1 MALMA
6 NLFDTD
12 NAPTIEP
19 DQIVVGDRVTWR
31 KKNLGT
37 DYPSTAYTVA
47 YVSRVSSG
55 GGTHEF
61 TVTGTADGNDYLFT
75 ITSIVSADFDTG
87 HHHWQLEITR
97 TSDSERIVIQTGS
110 WDIITDLDNNV
121 DPRTHA
127 EIMLDKIET
136 VLQGRAD
143 ADVLS
148 YSING
153 RSLSKIPPA
162 ELVEWRD
169 HYRREVTLEHKEDH
183 VRNGRAHGG
192 TIKVRF

>member
-1 MALMA
+1 MA

-19 DQIVVGDRVTWR
+19 DSIVVGDRVTWR
-31 KKNLGT
+31 KKNLGQ
-37 DYPSTAYTVA
+37 DYPSSTYTVK
-47 YVSRVSSG
+47 YVSRSAQG

-61 TVTGTADGNDYLFT
+61 QVSGTADGDDYLFT
-75 ITSIVSADFDTG
+75 ITSVLSANYDIG

-110 WDIITDLDNNV
+110 WDVITDLDNNV
-121 DPRTHA
+121 DPRSHA

-153 RSLSKIPPA
+153 RSLSKIPVT

-169 HYRREVTLEHKEDH
+169 HYRREVVLQHRADH
-183 VRNGRAHGG
+183 VRNGRAHSG

>member
-1 MALMA
+1 MAV

-19 DQIVVGDRVTWR
+19 DNIVVGDRVTWR
-31 KKNLGT
+31 KNDLAT
-37 DYPSTAYTVA
+37 TYPSSTYTVA
-47 YVSRVSSG
+47 YVSRISSG

-61 TVTGTADGNDYLFT
+61 AVTGSADGNDYLFT
-75 ITSIVSADFDTG
+75 ITSVTSATFDIG
-87 HHHWQLEITR
+87 HHHWQLEVTR

-121 DPRTHA
+121 DPRSHA
-127 EIMLDKIET
+127 EIMVDKIET

-153 RSLSKIPPA
+153 RSLSKMPPS

-169 HYRREVTLEHKEDH
+169 YYRREAMMEHRKDH
-183 VRNGRAHGG
+183 IKNGRA
-192 TIKVRF
+192 TSATVKVRF

>member
-1 MALMA
+1 MA

-12 NAPTIEP
+12 NARTIEP
-19 DQIVVGDRVTWR
+19 QQIVVGDRVIWR
-31 KKNLGT
+31 KAGLAS
-37 DYPSTAYTVA
+37 DYPATSYTATYVA
-47 YVSRVSSG
+47 RESSG

-61 TVTGTADGNDYLFT
+61 QVSGTVDGSDYLFT
-75 ITSIVSADFDTG
+75 ITSVASASFDIG

-97 TSDSERIVIQTGS
+97 TSDSERVVVQTGS
-110 WDIITDLDNNV
+110 WDVITDLDNNV

-127 EIMLDKIET
+127 ETMVDKIET
-136 VLQGRAD
+136 VLEGRAD

-153 RSLSKIPPA
+153 RSLSKIPPS

-169 HYRREVTLEHKEDH
+169 YYRRQVVQEVRKES
-183 VRNGRAHGG
+183 VRNGRAHSG
-192 TIKVRF
+192 TIKMRF

>member
-1 MALMA
+1 MA

-19 DQIVVGDRVTWR
+19 DQIVVGDRSTWR
-31 KKNLGT
+31 KKILGV
-37 DYPSTAYTVA
+37 DYPSTAYSVK
-47 YVSRVSSG
+47 YVSRISSG
-55 GGTHEF
+55 GGSHEF
-61 TVTGTADGNDYLFT
+61 QVTGTADGNDYLFT
-75 ITSIVSADFDTG
+75 ITSTASASFDLG
-87 HHHWQLEITR
+87 HHHWQLEVTR
-97 TSDSERIVIQTGS
+97 TSDDERIVIQTGS

-121 DPRTHA
+121 DPRSHS

-136 VLQGRAD
+136 VLEGRAD

-153 RSLSKIPPA
+153 RSLSKIPPD
-162 ELVEWRD
+162 ELVQWRD
-169 HYRREVTLEHKEDH
+169 YYRRETTLEHKEDH

>member
-1 MALMA
+1 MA

-19 DQIVVGDRVTWR
+19 DRIVVGDRVTWR
-31 KKNLGT
+31 KTNLGV
-37 DYPSTAYTVA
+37 DYPSTAYSVK
-47 YVSRVSSG
+47 YVSRISSG

-61 TVTGTADGNDYLFT
+61 QVTGTADDNDYLFT
-75 ITSIVSADFDTG
+75 ITSVASASFDLG

-97 TSDSERIVIQTGS
+97 TSDSERIVVQTGS

-121 DPRTHA
+121 DPRSHA

-169 HYRREVTLEHKEDH
+169 YYRGEVVKEHKDDH
-183 VRNGRAHGG
+183 VRNGRKHGG

>member
-1 MALMA
+1 MA

-12 NAPTIEP
+12 NALTYEP
-19 DQIVVGDRVTWR
+19 HKIVVGDRVTWR
-31 KKNLGT
+31 KKNLGE
-37 DYPSTAYTVA
+37 DYPSSTYTVA

-61 TVTGTADGNDYLFT
+61 TVAGSADGDDYLFT
-75 ITSIVSADFDTG
+75 ITSVVSADFDVG

-121 DPRTHA
+121 DPRSHA

-153 RSLSKIPPA
+153 RSLSKIPVT

-169 HYRREVTLEHKEDH
+169 YYRSEVVKQHRIDH
-183 VRNGRAHGG
+183 VKNKRAHAG

>member
-1 MALMA
+1 MA

-19 DQIVVGDRVTWR
+19 DKIVVGDRVSWR
-31 KKNLGT
+31 KTNLGS
-37 DYPSTAYTVA
+37 DYPSTAYSVA

-61 TVTGTADGNDYLFT
+61 TVTGTADDNDYLFT
-75 ITSIVSADFDTG
+75 ITSVASASFDVG

-121 DPRTHA
+121 DPRSHA

-169 HYRREVTLEHKEDH
+169 YYRSEVASEHKNDH
-183 VRNGRAHGG
+183 VRNGRKHGG

>member
-1 MALMA
+1 MA

-31 KKNLGT
+31 KKNLGS
-37 DYPSTAYTVA
+37 DYPSTAYSAT
-47 YVSRVSSG
+47 YVSRISSG

-61 TVTGTADGNDYLFT
+61 QVSGSADGNDYLFT
-75 ITSIVSADFDTG
+75 ITSTASASFDLG

-121 DPRTHA
+121 DPRSHS

-153 RSLSKIPPA
+153 RSLSKIPPD
-162 ELVEWRD
+162 ELVQWRD
-169 HYRREVTLEHKEDH
+169 YYRREVVLEHKEDH
-183 VRNGRAHGG
+183 VRNGRSHGG

>member
-1 MALMA
+1 MA
-6 NLFDTD
+6 NLFDAD

-19 DQIVVGDRVTWR
+19 DRIVVGDRSTWR
-31 KKNLGT
+31 KKNLGQ
-37 DYPSTAYTVA
+37 DYPSTAYSVS

-61 TVTGTADGNDYLFT
+61 VVTGSADGNDYLFT
-75 ITSIVSADFDTG
+75 IASTESSDFDTG

-97 TSDSERIVIQTGS
+97 TSDSERVVTQTGS

-121 DPRTHA
+121 DPRSHA

-153 RSLSKIPPA
+153 RSLSKMQPS

-169 HYRREVTLEHKEDH
+169 YYRREVTLEHKKDH
-183 VRNGRAHGG
+183 VKNGRAHGG
-192 TIKVRF
+192 SIRVRF

>member
-1 MALMA
+1 MA

-12 NAPTIEP
+12 NAPELEP
-19 DQIVVGDRVTWR
+19 DKIVVGDRSVWR
-31 KKNLGT
+31 KVNLAS
-37 DYPSTAYTVA
+37 DYPSTSYSAA
-47 YVSRVSSG
+47 YVSRMSSG
-55 GGTHEF
+55 GGSHEF
-61 TVTGTADGNDYLFT
+61 TVTGVVDGNDYLFT
-75 ITSIVSADFDTG
+75 ITSVASADFDVG
-87 HHHWQLEITR
+87 HHHWQLEVTR

-153 RSLSKIPPA
+153 RSLSKMSPS

-169 HYRREVTLEHKEDH
+169 YYRREVTLQHKEDH

-192 TIKVRF
+192 VIKVRF

>member
-1 MALMA
+1 MAV

-19 DQIVVGDRVTWR
+19 DQLVVGDRVVWR
-31 KKNLGT
+31 KKDLAT
-37 DYPSTAYTVA
+37 TYPSSTYTVA
-47 YVSRVSSG
+47 YVSRISSG

-61 TVTGTADGNDYLFT
+61 TVTGSADGNDYLFT
-75 ITSIVSADFDTG
+75 ITSVTSAAFDLG
-87 HHHWQLEITR
+87 HHHWQLEVTR

-121 DPRTHA
+121 DPRSHA
-127 EIMLDKIET
+127 EIMVDKIET

-153 RSLSKIPPA
+153 RSLSKMPPN

-169 HYRREVTLEHKEDH
+169 YYRREAMMAHRKDH
-183 VRNGRAHGG
+183 IKNGRATSA

>member
-1 MALMA
+1 MA

-31 KKNLGT
+31 KKNLGS
-37 DYPSTAYTVA
+37 DYPSTAYAVK
-47 YVSRVSSG
+47 YVSRLTSG

-61 TVTGTADGNDYLFT
+61 QVTGTADGNDYLFT
-75 ITSIVSADFDTG
+75 ITSTASASFDIG
-87 HHHWQLEITR
+87 DHHWQLEITR
-97 TSDSERIVIQTGS
+97 SGDSERIVTQTGS
-110 WDIITDLDNNV
+110 WHIITDLDNNV
-121 DPRTHA
+121 DPRSHA
-127 EIMLDKIET
+127 HIMLDKIET

-153 RSLSKIPPA
+153 RSLSKIPPD
-162 ELVEWRD
+162 ELVQWRD
-169 HYRREVTLEHKEDH
+169 HYRREVAFEHREDH

>member
-1 MALMA
+1 MA
-6 NLFDTD
+6 NLFDTA

-31 KKNLGT
+31 KKNLGQ
-37 DYPSTAYTVA
+37 DYPSSTYTVL
-47 YVSRVSSG
+47 YMSRVSQA

-61 TVTGTADGNDYLFT
+61 SVSGVADGDDYLFT
-75 ITSIVSADFDTG
+75 ITSVDSAAFDLG

-97 TSDSERIVIQTGS
+97 ISDSERIVVQTGS

-127 EIMLDKIET
+127 EISLDKIET
-136 VLQGRAD
+136 VLEGRAD

-153 RSLSKIPPA
+153 RSLSKMPPS
-162 ELVEWRD
+162 EMIEWRD
-169 HYRREVTLEHKEDH
+169 YYRREVTLQHKKDH
-183 VRNGRAHGG
+183 VKNGRSHGG

>member
-1 MALMA
+1 MA
-6 NLFDTD
+6 NLFNTD
-12 NAPTIEP
+12 NAPTLEP
-19 DQIVVGDRVTWR
+19 HNIVVGDRVTWR
-31 KKNLGT
+31 KKNLGQ
-37 DYPSTAYTVA
+37 DYPSSTYTVA
-47 YVSRVSSG
+47 YVSRISAG

-61 TVTGTADGNDYLFT
+61 TVTGSADSNDYLFT
-75 ITSIVSADFDTG
+75 ITSVQSSTFDVG

-121 DPRTHA
+121 DPRSHA

-153 RSLSKIPPA
+153 RSLSKIPVT

-169 HYRREVTLEHKEDH
+169 HYRREVVCQHRADH
-183 VRNGRAHGG
+183 VRNGRAHSG

>member
-1 MALMA
+1 MA

-19 DQIVVGDRVTWR
+19 DRIVVGDRVTWR
-31 KKNLGT
+31 KTNLGV
-37 DYPSTAYTVA
+37 DYPSTAYSVK
-47 YVSRVSSG
+47 YVSRISSG
-55 GGTHEF
+55 GGNHEF
-61 TVTGTADGNDYLFT
+61 QVTGTADDNDYIFT
-75 ITSIVSADFDTG
+75 ITSVASASFDLG

-97 TSDSERIVIQTGS
+97 TSDSERIVVQTGT

-121 DPRTHA
+121 DPRSHA

-169 HYRREVTLEHKEDH
+169 YYRGEVVKEHKDDH
-183 VRNGRAHGG
+183 VRNGRKHGG

>member
-1 MALMA
+1 MA

-12 NAPTIEP
+12 YAPTIDP

-31 KKNLGT
+31 KKNLGS
-37 DYPSTAYTVA
+37 DYPSSAYSVA

-61 TVTGTADGNDYLFT
+61 TVTGSADNNDYLFT
-75 ITSIVSADFDTG
+75 IASTASASFDTG

-97 TSDSERIVIQTGS
+97 SSDSERIVIQTGS

-121 DPRTHA
+121 DPRSHS

-153 RSLSKIPPA
+153 RSLSKIPPD
-162 ELVEWRD
+162 ELVQWRD
-169 HYRREVTLEHKEDH
+169 YYRREVAQEHKEDH
-183 VRNGRAHGG
+183 VRNGRSHGG

>member
-1 MALMA
+1 MA
-6 NLFDTD
+6 NLFNTD
-12 NAPTIEP
+12 NAPTLEP
-19 DQIVVGDRVTWR
+19 HNIVVGDRVTWR
-31 KKNLGT
+31 KKNLGQ
-37 DYPSTAYTVA
+37 DYPSSTYTVA
-47 YVSRVSSG
+47 YVSRVSAG
-55 GGTHEF
+55 GGDHEF
-61 TVTGTADGNDYLFT
+61 TVTGSADGNDYLFT
-75 ITSIVSADFDTG
+75 ITSVQSSTFDVG

-121 DPRTHA
+121 DPRSHA

-153 RSLSKIPPA
+153 RSLSKIPVT

-169 HYRREVTLEHKEDH
+169 HYRREVVCQHRADH
-183 VRNGRAHGG
+183 VRNGRAHSG

>member
-1 MALMA
+1 MAV

-19 DQIVVGDRVTWR
+19 DTIVVGDRVTWR
-31 KKNLGT
+31 KNDLAT
-37 DYPSTAYTVA
+37 TYPSSTYTVA
-47 YVSRVSSG
+47 YVSRISSG

-61 TVTGTADGNDYLFT
+61 TVTGSADGNDYLFT
-75 ITSIVSADFDTG
+75 ITSVTSAAFDLG
-87 HHHWQLEITR
+87 HHHWQLEVTR

-121 DPRTHA
+121 DPRSHA
-127 EIMLDKIET
+127 EIMVDKIET

-153 RSLSKIPPA
+153 RSLSKMPPS

-169 HYRREVTLEHKEDH
+169 YYRREAMMEHRKDH
-183 VRNGRAHGG
+183 IKNGRA
-192 TIKVRF
+192 TSATVKVRF

>member
-1 MALMA
+1 MA
-6 NLFDTD
+6 NLFDTA
-12 NAPTIEP
+12 NAPKIEP
-19 DQIVVGDRVTWR
+19 DVIVRGDRVTWR
-31 KKNLGT
+31 KTNIGK
-37 DYPSTAYTVA
+37 DYPSTEYSVK
-47 YVSRVSSG
+47 YVSRISAAG
-55 GGTHEF
+55 GSHEF
-61 TVTGTADGNDYLFT
+61 QVTGTADDNDYLFT
-75 ITSIVSADFDTG
+75 ITSVASDGFDLG

-97 TSDSERIVIQTGS
+97 TSDSERIVTQTGT

-121 DPRTHA
+121 DPRSHA

-136 VLQGRAD
+136 VLEGRAD

-169 HYRREVTLEHKEDH
+169 YYRSEVVSEHKEDH
-183 VRNGRAHGG
+183 IRNGRKHGG

>member
-1 MALMA
+1 MA

-31 KKNLGT
+31 KKNLGQ
-37 DYPSTAYTVA
+37 DYPSSTYSVA

-61 TVTGTADGNDYLFT
+61 QVSGVADGDDYLFT
-75 ITSIVSADFDTG
+75 ITSVVSADFDIG

-97 TSDSERIVIQTGS
+97 TSDSERIITQTGS
-110 WDIITDLDNNV
+110 WDIITDLDNNI

-153 RSLSKIPPA
+153 RSLSKIPVT

-169 HYRREVTLEHKEDH
+169 YYRAETVRQHRVDH
-183 VRNGRAHGG
+183 VKNGRAHAG

>member
-1 MALMA
+1 MA

-31 KKNLGT
+31 KKNLGS
-37 DYPSTAYTVA
+37 DYPSSAYSVA
-47 YVSRVSSG
+47 YVSRVSSAG
-55 GGTHEF
+55 GNHEF
-61 TVTGTADGNDYLFT
+61 QVTGTTDNNDYLFT
-75 ITSIVSADFDTG
+75 IASTASASFDLG

-121 DPRTHA
+121 DPRSHS

-153 RSLSKIPPA
+153 RSLSKIPPD
-162 ELVEWRD
+162 ELVQWRD
-169 HYRREVTLEHKEDH
+169 YYRREVAQEHKEDH
-183 VRNGRAHGG
+183 VRNGRSHGG

>member
-1 MALMA
+1 MAV
-6 NLFDTD
+6 NLFDNA
-12 NAPTIEP
+12 NAPTLEP
-19 DQIVVGDRVTWR
+19 DKIVVGDRSVWR
-31 KKNLGT
+31 KKQLSAT
-37 DYPSTAYTVA
+37 YPSAAYSVA

-55 GGTHEF
+55 GGNHEF
-61 TVTGTADGNDYLFT
+61 QVSGVADGDDYLFT
-75 ITSIVSADFDTG
+75 ITSTASANFDTG
-87 HHHWQLEITR
+87 HHHWQLEVTR

-121 DPRTHA
+121 DPRSHA
-127 EIMLDKIET
+127 EIMVDKIET

-153 RSLSKIPPA
+153 RSLSKIPPQ

-169 HYRREVTLEHKEDH
+169 YYRREASMKHRQEHIK
-183 VRNGRAHGG
+183 NGKSTSA
-192 TIKVRF
+192 TVKVRF

>member
-1 MALMA
+1 MA

-31 KKNLGT
+31 KKNLGS
-37 DYPSTAYTVA
+37 DYPSTAYSVA

-61 TVTGTADGNDYLFT
+61 TVTGSADNNDYLFT
-75 ITSIVSADFDTG
+75 IASTASASFDTG

-121 DPRTHA
+121 DPRSHS

-153 RSLSKIPPA
+153 RSLSKIPPD
-162 ELVEWRD
+162 ELVQWRD
-169 HYRREVTLEHKEDH
+169 YYRREVAQEHKEDH
-183 VRNGRAHGG
+183 VRNGRSHGG

>member
-1 MALMA
+1 MA

-12 NAPTIEP
+12 NALTYEP
-19 DQIVVGDRVTWR
+19 HKIVVGDRVTWR
-31 KKNLGT
+31 KKNLGE
-37 DYPSTAYTVA
+37 DYPSSTYTVA

-61 TVTGTADGNDYLFT
+61 QVSGVADGDDYLFT
-75 ITSIVSADFDTG
+75 ITSVVSANFDTG

-97 TSDSERIVIQTGS
+97 TSDSERIVTQTGS

-121 DPRTHA
+121 DPRSHA

-153 RSLSKIPPA
+153 RSLSKIPVT

-169 HYRREVTLEHKEDH
+169 YYRAEVIKQHREDH
-183 VRNGRAHGG
+183 VRNGRAHSG

>member
-1 MALMA
+1 MA
-6 NLFDTD
+6 NLFDTA
-12 NAPTIEP
+12 NAPTLEP

-31 KKNLGT
+31 KKNLGQ
-37 DYPSTAYTVA
+37 DYPSSTYSVL
-47 YVSRVSSG
+47 YMSRVSQA

-61 TVTGTADGNDYLFT
+61 SVSGVADGDDYLFT
-75 ITSIVSADFDTG
+75 ITSVASASFDLG

-97 TSDSERIVIQTGS
+97 TSDSERIVIQTGT

-127 EIMLDKIET
+127 EICLDKIET
-136 VLQGRAD
+136 VLEGRAD

-153 RSLSKIPPA
+153 RSLSKMQPSEMIQ
-162 ELVEWRD
+162 WRD
-169 HYRREVTLEHKEDH
+169 YYRQEVNLQHKKDH
-183 VRNGRAHGG
+183 VKNGRSHGG

>member
-1 MALMA
+1 MA

-31 KKNLGT
+31 KKNLGQ
-37 DYPSTAYTVA
+37 DYPSSTYSVA

-61 TVTGTADGNDYLFT
+61 TVSGVADGDDYLFT
-75 ITSIVSADFDTG
+75 ITSVVSADFDTG

-97 TSDSERIVIQTGS
+97 TSDSERIVIATGS

-121 DPRTHA
+121 DPRSHA

-153 RSLSKIPPA
+153 RSLSKIPVT

-169 HYRREVTLEHKEDH
+169 YYRAETVKQHRIDH
-183 VRNGRAHGG
+183 VKNGRAHAG

>member
-1 MALMA
+1 MA

-31 KKNLGT
+31 KNNLGS
-37 DYPSTAYTVA
+37 DYPSTAYSVA

-61 TVTGTADGNDYLFT
+61 TVTGSADNNDYLFT
-75 ITSIVSADFDTG
+75 IASTASASFDTG

-121 DPRTHA
+121 DPRSHS

-153 RSLSKIPPA
+153 RSLSKIPPD
-162 ELVEWRD
+162 ELVQWRD
-169 HYRREVTLEHKEDH
+169 YYRREVAQEHKEDH
-183 VRNGRAHGG
+183 VRNGRSHGG

>member
-1 MALMA
+1 MMA

-19 DQIVVGDRVTWR
+19 DMIVVGDRVTWR
-31 KKNLGT
+31 KSNLGS

-47 YVSRVSSG
+47 YVSRISAG

-61 TVTGTADGNDYLFT
+61 TVTGTADDNDYLFT
-75 ITSIVSADFDTG
+75 ITSVASASFDTG

-97 TSDSERIVIQTGS
+97 TSDSERIVTQTGS

-121 DPRTHA
+121 DPREHA
-127 EIMLDKIET
+127 EIMVDKIET
-136 VLQGRAD
+136 VLEGRAD

-153 RSLSKIPPA
+153 RSLSKIPPQ

-169 HYRREVTLEHKEDH
+169 YYRREVAMHHRKDH
-183 VRNGRAHGG
+183 IKNGRA
-192 TIKVRF
+192 TAASIKVRF